1 VPTFTYSARNAAGEK
16 VTGEVDAPDA
26 PGALRSLNSRGLFP
40 LEVNAPAS
48 ELQKRRSSKTGLFER
63 LKNPRRDLARKIE
76 QLAQL
81 LRAGLNLSEALKI
94 LSQRSDSAQWRSSFL
109 KLHEAVVGGESF
121 KSALLKQPRLF
132 PAMVP
137 QMVAAGEASGH
148 LVEILERLAA
158 HFERREEVA
167 GQVKLA
173 LIYPCFILT
182 AGVGMVAFFMVVML
196 PKLAGMFNELGQAL
210 PLLTQLLI
218 WLSQWTIRWGWLI
231 PLAAGALWVAA
242 RGWLKKPENR
252 LRWDRR
258 KISLPVV
265 GRLVSQAEYARF
277 SQTLATLLESGLP
290 LNNAMAVV
298 ADTLDNTALRAAVR
312 SAQVQ
317 ITQGFA
323 LSQTLKTSGLFPELM
338 IDMIAVG
345 ERTGDLTHALTQTA
359 RTYEREL
366 DREVKMFTAFIEP
379 ALILFMAAF
388 VGTIVLSVLL
398 AVFDLTSGLG
408 KL

>member
-1 VPTFTYSARNAAGEK
+1 MPTFTYSARNAAGEK